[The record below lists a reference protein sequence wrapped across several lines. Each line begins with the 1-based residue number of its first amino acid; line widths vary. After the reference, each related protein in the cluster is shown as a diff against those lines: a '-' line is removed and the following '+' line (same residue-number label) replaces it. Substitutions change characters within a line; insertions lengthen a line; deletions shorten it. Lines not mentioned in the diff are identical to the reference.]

1 MQVTQVSADGLK
13 HHLKVVVP
21 AADIETKVA
30 ERLSAL
36 AKTARLPG
44 FRPGKAPVSLLK
56 KQYGR
61 SVTGEILEKSIDEGS
76 KKAIAD
82 NQLRPALQ
90 PKVEVTS
97 FDEGKDL
104 EFELHVE
111 NLPTPPEVDLAA
123 IELTRYEAEI
133 PAETV
138 QKALDDIVK
147 ANRPYAE
154 PAEPRPAQQDDR
166 VTIDFAGKIDGV
178 AFDGGTGKDMPV
190 VIGSGMLVPG
200 FEDQLVGT
208 SVGEEKVIEVTFPED
223 YGAENLKGK
232 AATFDIKVTKI
243 EEPGLVQLDDEF
255 AKKLG
260 QESVDKLKEAVEGR
274 FAAEYGRA
282 TRMKLKRALL
292 DVLADRY
299 PFEVPP
305 GMVELEFDAIW
316 NQLTAEMQRQGQTFA
331 DENKSEEEAKEEYRK
346 IAERRVRLGLLLS
359 DIGTKNEVKVENKEL
374 QQAMIAQAQRFPGQA
389 RQVFEFYQKNPAAL
403 EQLRAPIF
411 EDKVVDFI
419 VEKAKV
425 ETQKVSPEELMKEVD
440 EDEDEMLDVAEAAD
454 ETRSS

>member
-21 AADIETKVA
+21 AADIETQVS
-30 ERLSAL
+30 ERLGTL

-44 FRPGKAPVSLLK
+44 FRPGKAPVSLLR

-104 EFELHVE
+104 EFDIHVE
-111 NLPTPPEVDLAA
+111 NLPTPPEVDLGA
-123 IELTRYEAEI
+123 IELTRYEAEVS
-133 PAETV
+133 PETI

-147 ANRPYAE
+147 GNRPYSE
-154 PAEPRPAQQDDR
+154 PAEPRPARQDDR
-166 VTIDFAGKIDGV
+166 VSIDFAGKIDGV

-190 VIGSGMLVPG
+190 IIGSNMLVPG

-208 SVGEEKVIEVTFPED
+208 SVGEEKTIEVTFPDD
-223 YGAENLKGK
+223 YGAENLRGK
-232 AATFDIKVTKI
+232 AATFDIKVNKI
-243 EEPGLVQLDDEF
+243 EEPGEVTVDDEF

-260 QESVDKLKEAVEGR
+260 QESVEKLKEAIQQR
-274 FAAEYGRA
+274 FASEYGRA
-282 TRMKLKRALL
+282 TRLKLKRALL
-292 DVLADRY
+292 DVLAEKHE
-299 PFEVPP
+299 FEVPP

-316 NQLTAEMQRQGQTFA
+316 RQLTAEMQRMGQSFT
-331 DENKSEEEAKEEYRK
+331 DENKSEDEAKEEYRK

-359 DIGTKNEVKVENKEL
+359 DIGTKNEIKVENKEL

-389 RQVFEFYQKNPAAL
+389 RQVFEFYQKNPGAL

-419 VEKAKV
+419 VEQAKV
-425 ETQKVSPEELMKEVD
+425 ETQKVSPEELMKEAD
-440 EDEDEMLDVAEAAD
+440 EDEDEPMTAAGAAD
-454 ETRSS
+454 EEAAS

>member
-21 AADIETKVA
+21 AADIETQVS
-30 ERLSAL
+30 ERLGTL

-44 FRPGKAPVSLLK
+44 FRPGKAPVSLLR

-61 SVTGEILEKSIDEGS
+61 SVTGEILERSIDEGS

-97 FDEGKDL
+97 FDDGKDL
-104 EFELHVE
+104 EFDIHIE

-123 IELTRYEAEI
+123 IELTKYEAEVA
-133 PAETV
+133 PETIE
-138 QKALDDIVK
+138 KALGDIVK
-147 ANRPYAE
+147 GNKPYGE
-154 PAEPRPAQQDDR
+154 PAEPRPARQDDR

-190 VIGSGMLVPG
+190 IIGSGMLVPG
-200 FEDQLVGT
+200 FEDQLVG
-208 SVGEEKVIEVTFPED
+208 SPVGDEKTIEVTFPDD
-223 YGAENLKGK
+223 YGAENLRGK

-243 EEPGLVQLDDEF
+243 EEPGEVTVDDEF

-260 QESVDKLKEAVEGR
+260 QESVETLKEAIQQR

-282 TRMKLKRALL
+282 TRLKLKRALL
-292 DVLADRY
+292 DVLAEKHD
-299 PFEVPP
+299 FEVPP
-305 GMVELEFDAIW
+305 GMVDLEFEAIW
-316 NQLTAEMQRQGQTFA
+316 RQLTAEMQRTGQSFA
-331 DENKSEEEAKEEYRK
+331 DEDKSEDEAREEYRK

-389 RQVFEFYQKNPAAL
+389 RQVFEFYQKNPGAL

-425 ETQKVSPEELMKEVD
+425 ETRTVTPEELMKEAE
-440 EDEDEMLDVAEAAD
+440 EDEDEPSISAGPVDEDAAP
-454 ETRSS
+454 